1 MTIDDF
7 ALARAVHVLSLVH
20 WIGGVAVV
28 ATIILPR
35 ASKLPDAELAIEE
48 FEAFER
54 RFASQARVSVLL
66 AGASGVYMLMKL
78 DAWDRLRYAS
88 FWWLHLMIAVW
99 AIFALMIYVLE
110 PLLMHRL
117 FRSYAL
123 QHKNS
128 AFALVLRLHA
138 FVLLVSALAI
148 VAGVLGAHGG
158 ASLGASMAFDER
170 ADVADFEFKLS
181 RSDAYDTRSLRTRGT
196 EKDLCH
202 EQASLPCHHLD

>member
-28 ATIILPR
+28 TTIILPR
-35 ASKLPDAELAIEE
+35 ASKLPDAELAIAE

-54 RFASQARVSVLL
+54 RFASQARISVLL

-78 DAWDRLRYAS
+78 DAWDHLRYAS

-128 AFALVLRLHA
+128 AFALVLRLHVFA
-138 FVLLVSALAI
+138 LLVSALAI

-158 ASLGASMAFDER
+158 
-170 ADVADFEFKLS
+170 
-181 RSDAYDTRSLRTRGT
+181 
-196 EKDLCH
+196 
-202 EQASLPCHHLD
+202 LP